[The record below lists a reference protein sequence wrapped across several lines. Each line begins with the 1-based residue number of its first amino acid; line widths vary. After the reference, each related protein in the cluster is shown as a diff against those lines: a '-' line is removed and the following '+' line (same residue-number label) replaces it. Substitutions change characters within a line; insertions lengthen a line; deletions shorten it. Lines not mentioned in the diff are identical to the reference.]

1 MVRPELQEA
10 KVKLYEKKD
19 RTRLVILFGVVL
31 FAAFMMIALLNLI
44 DSIQLSFRPVDAAEK
59 LTNTQLALQRFLTWA
74 TVGVVGPPPAGG
86 PLPPGEQ
93 GGDTG
98 GPGGR
103 APLLPAGP

>member
-59 LTNTQLALQRFLTWA
+59 LTNSQLALQRFLTWA
-74 TVGVVGPPPAGG
+74 TVGVVAPPPPRRLFLWEKERGAK
-86 PLPPGEQ
+86 EAE
-93 GGDTG
+93 
-98 GPGGR
+98 GR
-103 APLLPAGP
+103 ASA